1 MVGAPTVVT
10 HMVYALN
17 SSSAKLRALILELL
31 AAICNVDPVQGHRA
45 VVSALSDYR
54 IMFQESFRFESL
66 IKFLRVPATQELIT
80 DEDAANLVVDEE
92 NIWESRTGCMALV
105 NAIVSCPDGLDDRI
119 LLRDEFTRRGIN
131 EATVVS
137 SSVTIHIRWSR
148 L

>member
-1 MVGAPTVVT
+1 MT
-10 HMVYALN
+10 YALY

-31 AAICNVDPVQGHRA
+31 AAICNVAPVQGHT
-45 VVSALSDYR
+45 VVLSALSDYR

-92 NIWESRTGCMALV
+92 NIWDSRTACMALV
-105 NAIVSCPDGLDDRI
+105 NAIVSCPEILDDRI

-131 EATVVS
+131 EASVVS
-137 SSVTIHIRWSR
+137 VLYAIPIKRPK